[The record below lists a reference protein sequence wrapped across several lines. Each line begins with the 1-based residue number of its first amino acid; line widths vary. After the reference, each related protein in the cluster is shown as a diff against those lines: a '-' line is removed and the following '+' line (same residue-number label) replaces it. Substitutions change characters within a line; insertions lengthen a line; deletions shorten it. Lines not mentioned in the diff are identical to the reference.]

1 METLDLELGR
11 LAEAVALQGANSAL
25 MKAIGGR
32 QSERRAIEQMLWG
45 SSSGSVKAAIADVR
59 EFALKQ
65 LQQIRSALQSQHEA
79 ARFEL
84 SQHVDHGIVL
94 RPTARGDERFYT
106 AEGEW
111 NLVGKYEG
119 QSPVTALRNLEMV
132 AGVRF
137 ELTTF
142 GL

>member
-1 METLDLELGR
+1 MESLDIELGR

-25 MKAIGGR
+25 MKAIAER
-32 QSERRAIEQMLWG
+32 ESERRVIEQIPWG

-65 LQQIRSALQSQHEA
+65 LQRIRGALGAQHEV

-84 SQHVDHGIVL
+84 SRHVDHGIVM
-94 RPTARGDERFYT
+94 RPTACGDEQFYT

-119 QSPVTALRNLEMV
+119 RSPVTALRNLEMV

>member
-11 LAEAVALQGANSAL
+11 LAEAVALQGANPAL

-32 QSERRAIEQMLWG
+32 GPCDRANTLG

-65 LQQIRSALQSQHEA
+65 PQQIRSALQSQHEA

-94 RPTARGDERFYT
+94 RPTACGDERFYT

-111 NLVGKYEG
+111 NLLGKCEG

-132 AGVRF
+132 AGAD
-137 ELTTF
+137 LN
-142 GL
+142 